1 EADLLS
7 LLPVSPVI
15 SEVEEDAQRIRQFPG
30 VSMEAPCSSLMS
42 GGHKA
47 GTLGLEPGQSLGVP
61 GEVPLDRRF
70 APIPVPAAMLS
81 DKPGRRIGVVQVP
94 VEQSTNSCLLVGVGS
109 FGVNPLSGIQTEEIM
124 EAVASRGGGRFD
136 EMRIDQRF

>member
-1 EADLLS
+1 MGFTEVEEHLRFGLPVLGLSDGGEADLLS

-81 DKPGRRIGVVQVP
+81 DK
-94 VEQSTNSCLLVGVGS
+94 
-109 FGVNPLSGIQTEEIM
+109 
-124 EAVASRGGGRFD
+124 
-136 EMRIDQRF
+136 